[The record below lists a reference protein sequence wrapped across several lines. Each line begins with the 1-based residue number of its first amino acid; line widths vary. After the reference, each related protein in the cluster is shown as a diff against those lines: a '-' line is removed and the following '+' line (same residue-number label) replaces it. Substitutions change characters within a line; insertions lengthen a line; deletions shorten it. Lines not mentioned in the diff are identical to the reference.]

1 MKHCDYLLYE
11 TLSIEQKTLFLIES
25 VNSIG
30 SINNRAQEIKQKVLD
45 MLSTMELPKDSK
57 LYKIIS
63 DAGESFSFDLYIMRT
78 FGFGI
83 TALINPVLKFLNTF
97 KIEISDAE
105 IALLVIAIVFSLVG
119 RIRLAKNEL
128 LHRIKNVKLKN
139 ILSGFKG
146 GVDKLLE
153 YMAYASIALHTGGSA
168 LNLLNGQPI
177 DWKTTLAG
185 IGTGLGL
192 HTIRSL
198 FTKVKK

>member
-1 MKHCDYLLYE
+1 MKHSDYLLYE

-30 SINNRAQEIKQKVLD
+30 DISNRVLRIKEEVLSQIKSI
-45 MLSTMELPKDSK
+45 ELPKDSK

-83 TALINPVLKFLNTF
+83 TALINPILKFLNTF
-97 KIEISDAE
+97 KIEISNAE
-105 IALLVIAIVFSLVG
+105 IALLVIAIIFSLVG
-119 RIRLAKNEL
+119 RIRLAKNEI
-128 LHRIKNVKLKN
+128 LHRIKNTKLKN
-139 ILSGFKG
+139 ILSGFRS

-168 LNLLNGQPI
+168 LNILSGQPV